1 MVSENW
7 DEVVSRLENFDL
19 NNLLNQDFLNDLN
32 KIIGVDETISCVNIS
47 LIVRGNVINLE
58 NNNVEG
64 ITISCDKLVD
74 TIVKT
79 IYLNTEYKQNE
90 IKQIIEKYDKIDERW
105 GFKLCMSIVKLLTL
119 NILAILLVR

>member
-90 IKQIIEKYDKIDERW
+90 IKQIIEKYDKIDER
-105 GFKLCMSIVKLLTL
+105 
-119 NILAILLVR
+119 